1 MSRKA
6 FLITSLLVSFF
17 FLLACNV
24 FYADL
29 SLAQEKVPKKSGK
42 SGQVKSVP
50 SKVKKSAGSDVGI
63 PYATDSN
70 AYGNIVI
77 SRNLPKSPMAAIF
90 KPVVFPHWWHRT
102 VFTCKVCHADIG
114 FTMEAGADD
123 IKMSDIQKGKWCGA
137 CHNGKIAF
145 APLLCPRCH
154 SKDITVKE
162 NRSPQQHLS
171 KLPIN
176 AYGNKVDWVKAL
188 DNGLVN
194 PKADLDGKTKMM
206 IFDRDIEFKIKY
218 EGVPL
223 PNVIFPHKQHTQW
236 LFCGNCHT
244 QIFQMKAGGNPVT
257 MYDIFEGRS
266 CGVCHGTVAFPV
278 SDCLR
283 CHNKDRLQTSYKKK
297 VPPANRGK

>member
-29 SLAQEKVPKKSGK
+29 SLAQGK
-42 SGQVKSVP
+42 ATSVKSVP
-50 SKVKKSAGSDVGI
+50 SKVKKSAGLDVGI
-63 PYATDSN
+63 PYAVDADT
-70 AYGNIVI
+70 YGNVVI
-77 SRNLPKSPMAAIF
+77 SRNLPKSPMAAVF

-123 IKMSDIQKGKWCGA
+123 IKMSDIQKGKWCGT

-145 APLLCPRCH
+145 APILCPRCH
-154 SKDITVKE
+154 SKGIVVKE
-162 NRSPQQHLS
+162 NRNPQQYLS
-171 KLPIN
+171 KLPPN
-176 AYGNKVDWVKAL
+176 TYGNKVDWVKAIN
-188 DNGLVN
+188 DGSVK
-194 PKADLDGKTKMM
+194 PKADLEGKTKMM
-206 IFDRDIEFKIKY
+206 VFDRDIEFKIKY

-236 LFCGNCHT
+236 LFCGNCHPK
-244 QIFQMKAGGNPVT
+244 IFQMKAGANPVT
-257 MYDIFEGRS
+257 MYDIFEGRF
-266 CGVCHGTVAFPV
+266 CGVCHGKVAFPV
-278 SDCLR
+278 TDCLR
-283 CHNKDRLQTSYKKK
+283 CHNKDRLRASYKKK